1 MVTSMRLPWGERA
14 MFRITMVLV
23 GLVLANC
30 SLAQSVMNG
39 SLTDGSS
46 SAAALPATQVVLVDR
61 AGNMRPVQPAPVAA
75 AAEPAASAASEPV
88 EPPLQVAQAVQTNP
102 APKAKPRAK
111 KKSVDPV
118 VTGSVDRGLPS
129 TRYYTASGSSL
140 AETGPNIGSPQ
151 WQKEQDEAARK
162 ERHLEQLI
170 RGICRGC

>member
-1 MVTSMRLPWGERA
+1 

-75 AAEPAASAASEPV
+75 DPAASAAS

-129 TRYYTASGSSL
+129 TRYYTASGSTL